1 MRWAAAG
8 RAPVAHHGL
17 QRSGTNYLLQCLL
30 SLRVP
35 VVNMAEPSG
44 RLPWHKHFRWQHD
57 KRSIPSFIRRQYGNE
72 LIVDDVAGLNVAAG
86 YPPET
91 RHLVIRKDET
101 DWLVS
106 ILNWSLYCGWVES
119 KEAGLCVMPAL
130 LADHRAY
137 HQFWQRLADREPER
151 VRILDLARVA
161 GCPEDLCEAL
171 AALDIAFHDHG
182 FTAIFEEVPKSP
194 KGRARPVTA
203 HDVAMALSSAAER
216 P

>member
-1 MRWAAAG
+1 MRGAATG

-17 QRSGTNYLLQCLL
+17 QRSGTNYLLQCLV

-44 RLPWHKHFRWQHD
+44 CLPWHKHFRWQHD
-57 KRSIPSFIRRQYGNE
+57 KQTIPSFIRRQYGNE
-72 LIVDDVAGLNVAAG
+72 LIVDDVAGLNAAAG

-106 ILNWSLYCGWVES
+106 ILNWSLYCGWVEN
-119 KEAGLCVMPAL
+119 KEAGLCAIPAL

-151 VRILDLARVA
+151 VRILDLA
-161 GCPEDLCEAL
+161 
-171 AALDIAFHDHG
+171 FHDHG
-182 FTAIFEEVPKSP
+182 FTGIFEEVPKSP
-194 KGRARPVTA
+194 PGRARPVVA
-203 HDVAMALSSAAER
+203 HDVAMALSSAAEK